1 MSNRPAG
8 THDVPLTGVAEAGET
23 IESLAEKVAVDPKTA
38 ARWLA
43 AGRIPHP
50 RTRVAVAGIL
60 RRDAAELWPEPF
72 RRRDGARSS

>member
-1 MSNRPAG
+1 M
-8 THDVPLTGVAEAGET
+8 
-23 IESLAEKVAVDPKTA
+23 AEKVAVDPKTA